1 MNIALRKPMSLAE
14 FLAWEERQPLRYE
27 FDGFQPVAMT
37 GGTEAHASIQ
47 RNLVLAVGGRLRGK
61 TCRFY
66 GSDLKI
72 EVAGR
77 IRYPDG
83 FVVCSPIPPQ
93 SRVVHDPVVI
103 FEVLSESTSR
113 TDIVTKN
120 HEYAA
125 TASIQRYVILAQ
137 DEIGGTMFE
146 RIGGDWVGHVLGADT
161 LLRMPEIGIEVPIA
175 ELYEGMDM
183 AAIDTEAETE
193 SRA

>member
-1 MNIALRKPMSLAE
+1 MNIALRKTMTVAE

-37 GGTEAHASIQ
+37 GGTAAHSAIQ
-47 RNLVLAVGGRLRGK
+47 RNLAMAVGSRLRGR
-61 TCRFY
+61 TCQFH

-83 FVVCSPIPPQ
+83 FVVCTPIPAR
-93 SRVVHDPVVI
+93 STVVHDPVVI
-103 FEVLSESTSR
+103 FEVLSESTGQ

-125 TASIQRYVILAQ
+125 TPSVRRYVLLSQ

-146 RIGGDWVGHVLGADT
+146 RSGGDWIGHVLGADAV
-161 LLRMPEIGIEVPIA
+161 LRMPEIDVEVPIA
-175 ELYEGMDM
+175 EFYEGIEFP
-183 AAIDTEAETE
+183 AAVAEGE
-193 SRA
+193 PA

>member
-1 MNIALRKPMSLAE
+1 MNIALRKSMSLTE

-47 RNLVLAVGGRLRGK
+47 RNLVFAVGGRLRG
-61 TCRFY
+61 TPCRFY

-83 FVVCSPIPPQ
+83 FVVCSPIRPQ
-93 SRVVHDPVVI
+93 NRVVNDPVVI
-103 FEVLSESTSR
+103 FEVLSESTAQI
-113 TDIVTKN
+113 DIVTKN

-125 TASIQRYVILAQ
+125 TPSVRRYVILAQ

-146 RIGGDWVGHVLGADT
+146 RIGGDWVGHVLGADAV
-161 LLRMPEIGIEVPIA
+161 LRMPEIDVEVPIA
-175 ELYEGMDM
+175 EFYEGVEL
-183 AAIDTEAETE
+183 AAQGTDHTEA
-193 SRA
+193 